1 MAGKGFK
8 QFLGAEGEEEQGAR
22 TLPCP
27 CPPQPTAVTQ
37 GQGTPREG
45 AAGLSASLRPPCG
58 SRSLCSHCT
67 QVSQARGHLPYLGCK
82 LALLVERG

>member
-45 AAGLSASLRPPCG
+45 ALACVPPAAHAPCAPTALKCPRPGDTCPTLDANLPSL
-58 SRSLCSHCT
+58 
-67 QVSQARGHLPYLGCK
+67 
-82 LALLVERG
+82 